1 MRAVEIH
8 NPHHL
13 RHCLPATPTTP
24 PKPETE
30 FRFKFLRSRN
40 IQKAKWQ
47 SGSKC
52 PADNRQ
58 KFCNPSQ
65 RTAKP
70 HTKGIVL
77 EDHTERN
84 NGIK

>member
-1 MRAVEIH
+1 MKAPTASEAMRAVEIH

-40 IQKAKWQ
+40 IQK
-47 SGSKC
+47 SKM
-52 PADNRQ
+52 AVR
-58 KFCNPSQ
+58 
-65 RTAKP
+65 
-70 HTKGIVL
+70 L
-77 EDHTERN
+77 
-84 NGIK
+84 